1 MAVLQKI
8 RNRGILLVSIIAIA
22 LFLFIIGDLLRGGEG
37 LINQSR
43 QNVGEIDGTSVSI
56 QDYQSMFEDFQ
67 IYNEIAQQRTSTSE
81 EENNQLKDMAWNTM
95 IQNKLIEKEC
105 KALGIGVTDDE
116 VAEVVRSGQ
125 NQLLQVPAFA
135 NQQTGRYD
143 FAQLTTFLNEY
154 KRLKDA
160 GEQIPEVYEKLYK
173 YYLFAQKQI
182 RSQLLANK
190 YQNLTAK
197 CIMSNPVEAKQAY
210 EERSNESDVLL
221 VSVPFTS
228 VADDKVSVTDADID
242 AKYKAD
248 KEKFKQFV
256 ETRDVKLIDVQVV
269 ANDADRKALSVE
281 MDSSYAQLVAATTNA
296 QAGNVARQSTSLVSY
311 SDVFKTKDA
320 FPAMIKNRLDGDSTS
335 LAVGQTSKPVY
346 DAATNAFYTVKL
358 LDKKVVADSVLF
370 RQMVVVGKDEKDIAK
385 KSDSI
390 VNAIAAGAKF
400 KDIAKKYNQVGDSAW
415 ITTAQF
421 QNSVLDADNT
431 NFINNLY
438 GMAAGQTKAVKFSNG
453 NTVILQVLESRN
465 PVMKY
470 NVAAVVRELKF
481 SDETYSAEY
490 NKFSSFLAAN
500 PSIEQLEANATKEG
514 YTVRPLTDISTSSH
528 NIAGIHNTRDAVKW
542 VFDDA
547 KVNDVSQLY
556 ECGDNDHLLVVAL
569 TGINPAG
576 YASVEKV
583 KDMIR
588 TQLLNDKKAEKILA
602 DAANV
607 KDIAA
612 AKKIAG
618 AVVDSVNHVS
628 FGSPAYIRSVGAS
641 EPIVSA
647 LASKTAQGKF
657 AGPVKGNSGVYMM
670 QVLKKSKTVEKY
682 DEKAETSQLANSN
695 FRYIS
700 QSILNSLYLKANV
713 KDVRYKFF

>member
-8 RNRGILLVSIIAIA
+8 RNRGILLVSIIALA

-105 KALGIGVTDDE
+105 NALGLGVTDDE

-197 CIMSNPVEAKQAY
+197 CVLSNPVEAKQAY

-221 VSVPFTS
+221 VSVPFSS
-228 VADDKVSVTDADID
+228 VADDKVTVSDADID
-242 AKYKAD
+242 AKYNAD
-248 KEKFKQFV
+248 KEKFKQYV
-256 ETRDVKLIDVQVV
+256 ETRDAKIIDVQVV
-269 ANDADRKALSVE
+269 ASDADRKALAVE
-281 MDSSYAQLVAATTNA
+281 MDSAYAQLVAATTNT
-296 QAGNVARQSTSLVSY
+296 QAGNVARQNTSLVSY
-311 SDVFKTKDA
+311 SDVFKSKDA

-335 LAVGQTSKPVY
+335 IAVGQTSKPVY

-370 RQMVVVGKDEKDIAK
+370 RQMVVVGKDEQDITK

-421 QNSVLDADNT
+421 QNSTLDADNT
-431 NFINNLY
+431 SFINNLY
-438 GMAAGQTKAVKFSNG
+438 NMTAGQTKAVKFSNG

-465 PVMKY
+465 PITKY

-500 PSIEQLEANATKEG
+500 SSLEQLEANATKEG
-514 YTVRPLTDISTSSH
+514 YTVRPLSDISTSSH
-528 NIAGIHNTRDAVKW
+528 NVAGIHNTRDAIKW
-542 VFDDA
+542 LFDDA
-547 KVNDVSQLY
+547 KVNNISQLY

-569 TGINPAG
+569 TGINPMG
-576 YASVEKV
+576 YASVDKV
-583 KDMIR
+583 KDMLR
-588 TQLLNDKKAEKILA
+588 TQLLNDRVMLLL
-602 DAANV
+602 
-607 KDIAA
+607 
-612 AKKIAG
+612 
-618 AVVDSVNHVS
+618 
-628 FGSPAYIRSVGAS
+628 IR
-641 EPIVSA
+641 
-647 LASKTAQGKF
+647 
-657 AGPVKGNSGVYMM
+657 
-670 QVLKKSKTVEKY
+670 
-682 DEKAETSQLANSN
+682 
-695 FRYIS
+695 
-700 QSILNSLYLKANV
+700 
-713 KDVRYKFF
+713 